1 MEKFLLSKTFLDIQ
15 GKMSFPPIDSQKT
28 LFRIENSNLNT
39 GFCRAGLLTL
49 PRGEVPTPVFMP
61 VGTQATVKGT
71 LPWDLKDIVH
81 APIILG
87 NTYHLSIRPGVEVIK
102 KAGGLSDFMNWDGPV
117 LTDSGGFQVFSLSK
131 LRKINDEGVRFR
143 SHLDGREIFLGP
155 NEAVTIQEGLGSDIA
170 MCLDVCPAANDNREE
185 VESAVNR
192 TTLWAKACQRK
203 WLEGTGPES
212 GKNLFGIV
220 QGGRFEDLRKKS
232 AEDLIELNFSGYAV
246 GGVSVGETEEEM
258 LDQVGWTTSMLP
270 TDKPRYVMGV
280 GTPTQLLRMIGM
292 GADMFDCVM
301 PSRAARHGMAYTVN
315 GTLNLRNEKF
325 KEDYTPLDEG
335 SECPASRN
343 FSKSYIRH
351 LIQAKES
358 LAGTILT
365 LHNLR
370 FFVSLMEQAR
380 KHIMDGDF
388 DQWSAQWIATYN
400 GRS

>member
-1 MEKFLLSKTFLDIQ
+1 MC
-15 GKMSFPPIDSQKT
+15 SFSLEHSTSTKHGP
-28 LFRIENSNLNT
+28 
-39 GFCRAGLLTL
+39 RAGLLSL
-49 PRGEVPTPVFMP
+49 PRGNVRTPVFMP

-71 LPWDLKDIVH
+71 LPRDLKDVVR

-87 NTYHLSIRPGVEVIK
+87 NTYHLNLRPGVEVVRQS
-102 KAGGLSDFMNWDGPV
+102 GGLSDFMNWGGPV

-131 LRKINDEGVRFR
+131 LRKITDEGVSFR

-155 NEAVTIQEGLGSDIA
+155 KEAVAIQDGLRSDIA
-170 MCLDVCPAANDNREE
+170 MCLDVCPAAEDSREN

-192 TTLWAKACQRK
+192 TTLWGKACQEA
-203 WLEGTGPES
+203 WATYTGPEE
-212 GKNLFGIV
+212 GRNLFGIV

-232 AEDLIELNFSGYAV
+232 AEELVALDFPGYAV

-258 LDQVGWTTSMLP
+258 LQQVQWTTAVLP
-270 TDKPRYVMGV
+270 VEKPRYVMGV
-280 GTPTQLLRMIGM
+280 GTPTQLLQMVGM

-301 PSRAARHGMAYTVN
+301 PSRAARHGMAYTTN
-315 GTLNLRNEKF
+315 GTINLRNERF
-325 KEDYTPLDEG
+325 KQDYSPLDET
-335 SECPASRN
+335 SDCYASLE

-380 KHIMDGDF
+380 KHILAGDYE
-388 DQWSAQWIATYN
+388 QWSARWVTAYN
-400 GRS
+400 AGS

>member
-1 MEKFLLSKTFLDIQ
+1 MHSSKNDQIVPGFSLLADTSVH
-15 GKMSFPPIDSQKT
+15 GKA
-28 LFRIENSNLNT
+28 
-39 GFCRAGLLTL
+39 RAGLLNL

-61 VGTQATVKGT
+61 VGTQATVKGV
-71 LPWDLKDIVH
+71 LPKDLREVVQ

-87 NTYHLSIRPGVEVIK
+87 NTYHLNLRPGVDVVR
-102 KAGGLSDFMNWDGPV
+102 KAGGLSDFMKWGGPV

-131 LRKINDEGVRFR
+131 LRKITDEGVRFR

-155 NEAVTIQEGLGSDIA
+155 KEAVAIQDGLRSDIA
-170 MCLDVCPAANDNREE
+170 MCLDVCPAANDSREE
-185 VESAVNR
+185 VESAVDR
-192 TTLWAKACQRK
+192 TTLWGKACQEA
-203 WLEGTGPES
+203 WANSTGPEEER
-212 GKNLFGIV
+212 NLFGIV

-232 AEDLIELNFSGYAV
+232 AEELVALDFPGYAV

-258 LDQVGWTTSMLP
+258 LEQVGWTTQVLP
-270 TDKPRYVMGV
+270 KDKPRYVMGV
-280 GTPTQLLRMIGM
+280 GTPTQLLKMVGM

-301 PSRAARHGMAYTVN
+301 PSRAARHGMAYTAN

-325 KEDYTPLDEG
+325 KEDFSPLDENTD
-335 SECPASRN
+335 SFASQE
-343 FSKSYIRH
+343 FSKSYLRH

-380 KHIMDGDF
+380 SHIIKGDF
-388 DQWSAQWIATYN
+388 ETWSGAWIRNYESGA
-400 GRS
+400 

>member
-1 MEKFLLSKTFLDIQ
+1 MSKFSIQSNSSSRVSPRACLLS
-15 GKMSFPPIDSQKT
+15 
-28 LFRIENSNLNT
+28 
-39 GFCRAGLLTL
+39 L
-49 PRGEVPTPVFMP
+49 PRGNVTTPVFMP

-71 LPWDLKDIVH
+71 LPSDLREVVR
-81 APIILG
+81 ASIILG
-87 NTYHLSIRPGVEVIK
+87 NTYHLNLRPGVDVVRR
-102 KAGGLSDFMNWDGPV
+102 AGGLSDFMNWGGPV

-131 LRKINDEGVRFR
+131 LRKISDEGVSFR

-155 NEAVTIQEGLGSDIA
+155 KEAVAIQDGLRSDIA
-170 MCLDVCPAANDNREE
+170 MCLDVCPAAEDSRED

-192 TTLWAKACQRK
+192 TTLWGKACQEA
-203 WLEGTGPES
+203 WANSTGPEE
-212 GKNLFGIV
+212 GRNLFGIV

-232 AEDLIELNFSGYAV
+232 AEELVALDFPGYAV

-258 LDQVGWTTSMLP
+258 LQQVQWTTSVLP
-270 TDKPRYVMGV
+270 VEKPRYVMGV
-280 GTPTQLLRMIGM
+280 GTPTQLLKMVGM

-301 PSRAARHGMAYTVN
+301 PSRAARHGMAYTSR

-325 KEDYTPLDEG
+325 RQDYSPLDET
-335 SECPASRN
+335 SDCYASLE

-380 KHIMDGDF
+380 KHILDGDYE
-388 DQWSAQWIATYN
+388 QWSEQWISRYEA
-400 GRS
+400 GC

>member
-1 MEKFLLSKTFLDIQ
+1 MSSFSLESISSSKV
-15 GKMSFPPIDSQKT
+15 GP
-28 LFRIENSNLNT
+28 
-39 GFCRAGLLTL
+39 RAGLLSL
-49 PRGEVPTPVFMP
+49 PKGNVPTPVFMP

-71 LPWDLKDIVH
+71 LPRDMKEVVR

-87 NTYHLSIRPGVEVIK
+87 NTYHLNLRPGVDVVRQ
-102 KAGGLSDFMNWDGPV
+102 AGGLSDFMNWGGPV

-131 LRKINDEGVRFR
+131 LRKISDEGVSFR

-155 NEAVTIQEGLGSDIA
+155 KEAVAIQDGLRSDIA
-170 MCLDVCPAANDNREE
+170 MCLDVCPAAEDSRED

-192 TTLWAKACQRK
+192 TTLWGKACQDA
-203 WLEGTGPES
+203 WTNSTGPEE
-212 GKNLFGIV
+212 GRNLFGIV
-220 QGGRFEDLRKKS
+220 QGGGFEDLRKKS
-232 AEDLIELNFSGYAV
+232 AEELVALDFPGYAV

-258 LDQVGWTTSMLP
+258 LQQVQWTTAVLP
-270 TDKPRYVMGV
+270 VEKPRYVMGV
-280 GTPTQLLRMIGM
+280 GTPTQLLKMVGM

-301 PSRAARHGMAYTVN
+301 PSRAARHGMAYTAN
-315 GTLNLRNEKF
+315 GTLNLRNERF
-325 KEDYTPLDEG
+325 KKDYSPLDET
-335 SECPASRN
+335 SDCYASLE

-380 KHIMDGDF
+380 IHILEGDF
-388 DQWSAQWIATYN
+388 EQWSKQWISKYEA
-400 GRS
+400 GC

>member
-1 MEKFLLSKTFLDIQ
+1 VSKFSVKPNP
-15 GKMSFPPIDSQKT
+15 SS
-28 LFRIENSNLNT
+28 RISP
-39 GFCRAGLLTL
+39 RAGLLSL
-49 PRGEVPTPVFMP
+49 PKGHVPTPVFMP

-71 LPWDLKDIVH
+71 LPRDIKDVVR

-87 NTYHLSIRPGVEVIK
+87 NTYHLNLRPGVEVVRQ
-102 KAGGLSDFMNWDGPV
+102 AGGLSDFMNWGGPV

-131 LRKINDEGVRFR
+131 LRKISDEGVSFR

-155 NEAVTIQEGLGSDIA
+155 KEAVVIQDGLRSDIA
-170 MCLDVCPAANDNREE
+170 MCLDVCPAAEDSRED

-192 TTLWAKACQRK
+192 TTLWGKACQEA
-203 WLEGTGPES
+203 WANSTGPEE
-212 GKNLFGIV
+212 GRNLFGIV

-232 AEDLIELNFSGYAV
+232 AEELVALDFPGYAV

-258 LDQVGWTTSMLP
+258 LQQVQWTTAELP
-270 TDKPRYVMGV
+270 VEKPRYVMGV
-280 GTPTQLLRMIGM
+280 GTPTQLLKMVGM

-301 PSRAARHGMAYTVN
+301 PSRAARHGMAYTAS
-315 GTLNLRNEKF
+315 GTLNLRNERF
-325 KEDYTPLDEG
+325 KQDYSPLDET
-335 SECPASRN
+335 SDCYASLE

-380 KHIMDGDF
+380 KHILDGDYE
-388 DQWSAQWIATYN
+388 QWSEQWISRYEA
-400 GRS
+400 GC